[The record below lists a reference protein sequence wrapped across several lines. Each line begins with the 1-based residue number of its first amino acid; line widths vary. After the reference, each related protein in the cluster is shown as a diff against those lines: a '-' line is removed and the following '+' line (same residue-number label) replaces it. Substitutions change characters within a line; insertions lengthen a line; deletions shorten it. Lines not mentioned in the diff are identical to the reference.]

1 MSNANVR
8 LQLAFTFDLSV
19 PASLAEQHHEDLC
32 KALSE
37 LLGPMVFQ
45 GMPTVTAK
53 QLGKAGVRVLAH
65 HHHLAARELGAK
77 PVERDALIA
86 AAPHLTDDELLQL
99 ERRVRGKTPEAEAEL
114 VRFLRRH
121 ALAMVNEYRMVACSV
136 DGELTSGQR
145 AQLGARLNLTN
156 GSVLVDDADRQK
168 RLKAGEP
175 LEVRPLATDIVLA
188 ASCAGHTL
196 SGPVI
201 EVDVAR
207 LATHRDALVQ
217 AWQRGESGDARC
229 A

>member
-1 MSNANVR
+1 MSKANVR

-19 PASLAEQHHEDLC
+19 PASLTEQHHDELC
-32 KALSE
+32 RALSE

-53 QLGKAGVRVLAH
+53 QLGKAGVRILAH

-77 PVERDALIA
+77 PIARDALIA

-99 ERRVRGKTPEAEAEL
+99 EHRVRGKAPDGGAEL

-121 ALAMVNEYRMVACSV
+121 ALAMVNEYRMVACTV
-136 DGELTSGQR
+136 DGALTSGPR
-145 AQLGARLNLTN
+145 ARLGARLNLTN

-168 RLKAGEP
+168 RLKTDQP
-175 LEVRPLATDIVLA
+175 LEVRPLGTEIVLA
-188 ASCAGHTL
+188 AACAGHTL

-201 EVDVAR
+201 EVEVAR

-217 AWQRGESGDARC
+217 AWQQDESAGARC